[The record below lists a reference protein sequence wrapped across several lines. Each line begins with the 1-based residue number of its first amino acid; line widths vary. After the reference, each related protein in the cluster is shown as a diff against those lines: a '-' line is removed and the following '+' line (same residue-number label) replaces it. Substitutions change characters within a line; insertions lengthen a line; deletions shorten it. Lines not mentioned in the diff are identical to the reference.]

1 MVSPAQLAS
10 VQPVRFSEVPTS
22 TGADPRTEGRG
33 FGDILEKA
41 VGSVDSSLK
50 GADATTLDFLQGKT
64 GIHELSM
71 SLEKADLHLRLFTRV
86 RNRIIEAYQE
96 VSRMN
101 I

>member
-1 MVSPAQLAS
+1 MIPPAQLAN
-10 VQPVRFSEVPTS
+10 VQPVRFSEVPASSEPKTQ
-22 TGADPRTEGRG
+22 TDGRG

-41 VGSVDSSLK
+41 VGAVDSSLK
-50 GADATTLDFLQGKT
+50 GADASTLDFLQGKT